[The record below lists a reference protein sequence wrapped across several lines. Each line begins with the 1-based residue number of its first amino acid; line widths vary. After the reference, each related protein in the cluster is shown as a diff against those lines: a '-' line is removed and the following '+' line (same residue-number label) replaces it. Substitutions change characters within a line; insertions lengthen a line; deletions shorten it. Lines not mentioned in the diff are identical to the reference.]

1 MEEQTYKIKNVK
13 SFEPVH
19 IFDCG
24 QCFRWDKEL
33 DGSYTGVFK
42 GNVMNV
48 KKDGNNVTFKGICNG
63 DIEEICKDYFDLN
76 TDYEDI
82 KEKLSKIDD
91 NVKTSVGYGSG
102 IRILNQDLWETI
114 ISFIISANNNIPRI
128 KGIID
133 RISKKYG
140 KEVNWNGT
148 KYYTFPTVEEL
159 SKASVE
165 DLRALGLGFRDV
177 RVYETT
183 KKILNKEVDLNKL
196 TEEKDTEKVREK
208 LSREENNIKSLITDI
223 SHQLKT
229 PIASLKM
236 SCELAGSADLTWE
249 EREEFYKKE
258 WDEIQRLENLLDSL
272 IHVSRLESGM
282 IQIQPEMGSLKN
294 TLVQAVNSV
303 YMKAY
308 EKSIDISLDEFQDVQ
323 IVHDSKWTGEV
334 FVNILDNAVKYSP
347 EHTEIRIRVTE
358 LATCMM
364 LEFIDQGTGIPA
376 EEAHRVFQRFYRGNQ
391 EYVKKQEGS
400 GVGLYLARK
409 ILEEQKGTICVKV
422 APEGGNNFV
431 VTLPKK

>member
-1 MEEQTYKIKNVK
+1 
-13 SFEPVH
+13 
-19 IFDCG
+19 
-24 QCFRWDKEL
+24 
-33 DGSYTGVFK
+33 
-42 GNVMNV
+42 MNV

-208 LSREENNIKSLITDI
+208 LLTLPGVGPKVADCILLFSTLKRFEVFPIDVWVRRVMNDLYIKNPDETKVNKREIEKLAKEKYGN
-223 SHQLKT
+223 
-229 PIASLKM
+229 
-236 SCELAGSADLTWE
+236 LAGLAQQYLFYWK
-249 EREEFYKKE
+249 RE
-258 WDEIQRLENLLDSL
+258 
-272 IHVSRLESGM
+272 
-282 IQIQPEMGSLKN
+282 
-294 TLVQAVNSV
+294 A
-303 YMKAY
+303 
-308 EKSIDISLDEFQDVQ
+308 
-323 IVHDSKWTGEV
+323 
-334 FVNILDNAVKYSP
+334 
-347 EHTEIRIRVTE
+347 
-358 LATCMM
+358 
-364 LEFIDQGTGIPA
+364 
-376 EEAHRVFQRFYRGNQ
+376 
-391 EYVKKQEGS
+391 
-400 GVGLYLARK
+400 
-409 ILEEQKGTICVKV
+409 
-422 APEGGNNFV
+422 
-431 VTLPKK
+431 